1 MTALELLA
9 PARTAEIGIAAIDC
23 GADAVYIAG
32 PAFGARQ
39 AAGNSVEDI
48 ARLCE
53 YAHRFGVRI
62 YATVNTI
69 VYEEE
74 LEEAR
79 SLVDALAK
87 AGVDALIIQ
96 DPAVLEMARSAG
108 IIAHA
113 STQCAIRTPEK
124 ARFTESLGYGRLVL
138 ERELSLEQI
147 KAIRTAVNA
156 EIEFFVHGA
165 LCVCYSGQCYLSEYL
180 TGRSANRGECAQAC
194 RNLYNLEDASG
205 KVLVRNKALLS
216 LKDFNL
222 LHRLEELADAGVCSF
237 KIEGRLK
244 SESYVR
250 NVVKAYSEA
259 LDALIA
265 RRPDQYRRSSFG
277 EVRGGFAPNLDKTF
291 NRGYTE
297 LFLDGKRGQW
307 SSMDAPKSM
316 GEYVG
321 TVKQLTRD
329 GLVIAPATH
338 TLQLSNGDGFAFVG
352 KDGGI
357 GGFRADV
364 CEGYTIRCKRV
375 EGLQEGMDLYRN
387 ISAAFEKE
395 LEVQRP
401 ERVIRV
407 SADIRFIDDAI
418 EVAATAEDGRKADI
432 KETTASEAALNPQR
446 MLETIKN
453 QLEKRSGHYAFSV
466 RSLEAG
472 DTLPFMPASFLN
484 GIRRSLAEQLDR
496 LPVNTLPLQE
506 GKEDLSENAPEV
518 LDYKAN
524 IANSKDRS
532 LYASRG
538 TRQMEQAYELAHRPG
553 AELMRSKYC
562 IRHELGLC
570 PKQGKAQKAGPLFLR
585 NGKER
590 LQLTFHCAQ
599 CEMTVSAY
607 RI

>member
-147 KAIRTAVNA
+147 NAIRSAVNA

-259 LDALIA
+259 LDALVA
-265 RRPDQYRRSSFG
+265 RRPDQYRRASFG

-329 GLVIAPATH
+329 GLVIAPVTH

-375 EGLQEGMDLYRN
+375 DGLREGMELYRN

-401 ERVIRV
+401 ERVIMV

-418 EVAATAEDGRKADI
+418 EVAATAEDGRKTVI
-432 KETTASEAALNPQR
+432 KETTASEAARDPQR

-466 RSLEAG
+466 RTLEAG

-506 GKEDLSENAPEV
+506 GKEDMSANAPEV

-532 LYASRG
+532 LYSSRG
-538 TRQMEQAYELAHRPG
+538 TRQMEQAYELTHRPG

-599 CEMTVSAY
+599 CEMTVSA
-607 RI
+607 